1 MNTAPSQ
8 TTKHVG
14 SCHCK
19 AIRFEVE
26 LDASSASR
34 CNCTICTKIASTGAI
49 VAPIAFAL
57 LTPESATSQYT
68 WGTKSGTRYFCG
80 TCGVHCFARGHLEQ
94 LGGDYVSINFNCL
107 DDLDLRD
114 VAITHWD
121 GRHNTWAAGQRST
134 PWPIA

>member
-1 MNTAPSQ
+1 MKNPVSP
-8 TTKHVG
+8 TTKHTG

-26 LDASSASR
+26 LDSSSASR
-34 CNCTICTKIASTGAI
+34 CNCTACMKIAATSGVVKPA
-49 VAPIAFAL
+49 AFTL
-57 LTPESATSQYT
+57 LTPERTTSTYV
-68 WGTKSGTRYFCG
+68 WGSNIVKRYFCSN
-80 TCGVHCFARGHLEQ
+80 CGVHCFARGHLEQ

-107 DDLDLRD
+107 DDIDLRD

-121 GRHNTWAAGQRST
+121 GRHNNWAAGQRST